1 MFCNKHARRT
11 MRLVFMGPPG
21 AGKGTQAKR
30 LAAAYGLRHISTGDL
45 IRAAIQNETPLGQK
59 AKPYLETGQLVPDE
73 LVWELARAALAER
86 HYDYFVLDGFP
97 RTVQQAE
104 WLDELLRQVGRPLQM
119 VLNLIVPDEL
129 IIKRLSRRRVHKIT
143 GENYHL
149 DFNPPPPDVDPSLII
164 QRPDDRPEAIRRRL
178 EVYRATHEPLEQY
191 YRACGLLVDVDGVGS
206 MDEVSAR
213 IQAVLKAQGVL
224 TA

>member
-1 MFCNKHARRT
+1 

-30 LAAAYGLRHISTGDL
+30 LATAYGLRHISTGDL
-45 IRAAIQNETPLGQK
+45 IRAAIQNETPLGKK
-59 AKPYLETGQLVPDE
+59 AQPYLEAGQLVPDE

-86 HYDYFVLDGFP
+86 HYDHFVLDGFP

-104 WLDELLRQVGRPLQM
+104 WLDALLRQVGRPLQV

-129 IIKRLSRRRVHKIT
+129 IIERLSRRRVHKIT

-164 QRPDDRPEAIRRRL
+164 QRPDDHPAAIRKRL
-178 EVYRATHEPLEQY
+178 EVYRTTHAPLEQY

-224 TA
+224 TT